1 MLLSEGI
8 NLFPDQTVWIQLAIF
23 LAVFFVVNRLV
34 FQPVLKILNLR
45 REKTGGDLS
54 KIKALEEEQALL
66 LKRYEEELALAK
78 REAQKEKE
86 MIRREGEL
94 VAHQMTHQ
102 ARVDSLE
109 QIAKIKEEIAIASQ
123 KARQELEGKA
133 EQLSRS
139 IGSKV
144 LGRNLQ

>member
-8 NLFPDQTVWIQLAIF
+8 NLFPDRTVWIQLVIF
-23 LAVFFVVNRLV
+23 LTVFFAFNRLI

-45 REKTGGDLS
+45 REKTGGDLA

-66 LKRYEEELALAK
+66 LKRYEGELALAK

-86 MIRREGEL
+86 MIRSAGEL
-94 VAHQMTHQ
+94 AAHQMIHQ

-109 QIAKIKEEIAIASQ
+109 QIAKIKEEIARASQ
-123 KARQELEGKA
+123 KARQELEAKA
-133 EQLSRS
+133 EQLSRA